1 MAYATAKTGQVIY
14 YARNPWEE
22 RREVTLVRYFKFR
35 PDLKNNNCAVIDER
49 GFRWEVDIKD
59 LYRKAE

>member
-1 MAYATAKTGQVIY
+1 MTYKTGKPGQVVY
-14 YARNPWEE
+14 YAPQPWQE
-22 RREVTLVRYFKFR
+22 RREVVLVRYFKDKS
-35 PDLKNNNCAVIDER
+35 DLLHNNCAVVDER

>member
-1 MAYATAKTGQVIY
+1 MNYKTGKPGQVIY

-22 RREVTLVRYFKFR
+22 RREVTLVRYYKHNPF
-35 PDLKNNNCAVIDER
+35 LKHNNSAVINER
-49 GFRWEVDIKD
+49 GVQIHVDIKD